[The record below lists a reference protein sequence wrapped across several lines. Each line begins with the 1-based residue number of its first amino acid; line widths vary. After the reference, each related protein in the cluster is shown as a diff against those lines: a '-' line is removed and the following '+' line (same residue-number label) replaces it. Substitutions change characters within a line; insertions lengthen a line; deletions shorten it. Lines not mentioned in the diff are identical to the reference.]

1 MPSTTS
7 SWVSSVF
14 DSSTVM
20 TPSLPTFFIASA
32 IMEPMVESL
41 LALTVPTWLI
51 ISPWTG
57 LESLSSSPLPRSP
70 VFGSTAPQTVATA
83 FSIDRL
89 RENGGGGGAVAGDVG
104 GLGSDF
110 LHHLRAHVL
119 ERVFQF
125 DFFCDGDA
133 VLGDGRRTEFL

>member
-32 IMEPMVESL
+32 MILPMVSSL
-41 LALTVPTWLI
+41 FADGSHLCDHFAGDGLRQLVEFAFLALAFLVDLAGNEVD
-51 ISPWTG
+51 G
-57 LESLSSSPLPRSP
+57 LLNAALQGHGIRA
-70 VFGSTAPQTVATA
+70 GSNGLDA
-83 FSIDRL
+83 FAIDGL
-89 RENGGGGGAVAGDVG
+89 RENGGGGGTVAGHVG

-110 LHHLRAHVL
+110 L
-119 ERVFQF
+119 
-125 DFFCDGDA
+125 
-133 VLGDGRRTEFL
+133 